1 MITQQLEVI
10 TEVDTTPLLP
20 SSLNTTNQVLTAVIN
35 ALEQVGNDTVTT
47 VTNEVNNKKANK
59 YILAVINDVS
69 YFYSLLWMSSVISWR
84 EITQ

>member
-10 TEVDTTPLLP
+10 TEADTTPLLP

-35 ALEQVGNDTVTT
+35 ALEQVGNDIVTT